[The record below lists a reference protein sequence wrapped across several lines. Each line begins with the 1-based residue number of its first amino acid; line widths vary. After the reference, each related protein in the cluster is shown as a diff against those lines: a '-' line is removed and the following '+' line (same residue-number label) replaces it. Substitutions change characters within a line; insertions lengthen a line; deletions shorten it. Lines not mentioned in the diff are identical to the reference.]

1 MSKANRRKKDR
12 RRQSK
17 RRVRA
22 AGATRAP
29 NGAGMAVDSVRRAV
43 ALVTAMHSTPDD
55 LPALLDE
62 SIDDTASQALTA
74 AALHS
79 RFVAAGCEVIAE
91 IHDMQPTEVLD
102 DVVTELADDEANL
115 PEPWHRVLA
124 TARVYAEVYSGQR
137 PADDI
142 APVLTSN
149 LGSGLTAVSYLI
161 ALTQLAHQVLVARCD
176 ETGEDVVAHLRD
188 MALPAA
194 MDHGNDID
202 ADDADEYVLALI
214 AERLD
219 THPGLLTRAAAAIS
233 QDPEALLGEFAD
245 EFEEL
250 GGTERLEQLDDKT
263 VPDMDDDDLRLL
275 FLVMLESAVI
285 SPDGATVAERIQV
298 NWRF

>member
-22 AGATRAP
+22 AGTTRAP
-29 NGAGMAVDSVRRAV
+29 NAAGMAVNSVRHAV

-55 LPALLDE
+55 LLALLDE
-62 SIDDTASQALTA
+62 SVDDTASRALTA
-74 AALHS
+74 VALHS
-79 RFVAAGCEVIAE
+79 RFVVAGCEVIAE
-91 IHDMQPTEVLD
+91 IRDMQPAEVLD
-102 DVVTELADDEANL
+102 DVVAELADDEADL

-124 TARVYAEVYSGQR
+124 TSHLYAEVYSGQR

-142 APVLTSN
+142 APVLTTN
-149 LGSGLTAVSYLI
+149 LGTGPTAVSYLI
-161 ALTQLAHQVLVARCD
+161 ALTQLAHQVLIARC
-176 ETGEDVVAHLRD
+176 EQTGEDVVEHLRD

-219 THPGLLTRAAAAIS
+219 THPGLLTGAAAAIS
-233 QDPEALLGEFAD
+233 QDPEAALGEFTE

-250 GGTERLEQLDDKT
+250 GGAERLEQLHGET

-275 FLVMLESAVI
+275 FLVMLESAAI
-285 SPDGATVAERIQV
+285 NPDGATVAERIQV